1 MVNVLQLFA
10 DWVTYSL
17 LGIAEGTPLASSV
30 NFFVND
36 IIWVTLLLAVVVFG
50 DRHCPDLHHPA
61 ESEEAGGRT
70 E

>member
-10 DWVTYSL
+10 DWVTYSI

-36 IIWVTLLLAVVVFG
+36 IIWVTLLLAVDG
-50 DRHCPDLHHPA
+50 LRRSPLSGPSSPRR
-61 ESEEAGGRT
+61 E
-70 E
+70 